1 MNLPTAAAAS
11 PPRGVGCKAKKQQPP
26 RSDHSHGRERT
37 QVIRRPGVPLDEL
50 RRHLWRL
57 DFIPLTRASHQSV
70 SMLAEYLDAPDEQAW
85 QVSAEII
92 AKTAAYQ
99 EAALHSSM
107 GTNGS

>member
-1 MNLPTAAAAS
+1 
-11 PPRGVGCKAKKQQPP
+11 
-26 RSDHSHGRERT
+26 
-37 QVIRRPGVPLDEL
+37 
-50 RRHLWRL
+50 
-57 DFIPLTRASHQSV
+57 
-70 SMLAEYLDAPDEQAW
+70 MLAEYLDAPDEQAW